1 MTAGHTWSLN
11 GFCSCGKR
19 LSDVSFAAYD
29 PNWVGKTGISHVGG
43 LTATE
48 QVEIRG
54 EVERVYVAAME
65 GARV

>member
-29 PNWVGKTGISHVGG
+29 AGWVGQTGIAHTGA
-43 LTATE
+43 LTVTE
-48 QVEIRG
+48 QAEIRN
-54 EVERVYVAAME
+54 EVEHVYSAAME